1 MNLANP
7 FLENISP
14 AGLLANQSIKK
25 RQAKQLEFQQKQKER
40 LDAII
45 HRMEMRS
52 PSKTKTIK
60 PLPRRSIK
68 PVLKQLPNVI
78 DKTLD
83 YLEQNRRTAYIAR
96 NQTVLDICDAAINA
110 IAIMRTDA
118 DRLDK
123 AQDLKMFGAFEDI
136 RQKIDE
142 VAL

>member
-1 MNLANP
+1 M
-7 FLENISP
+7 
-14 AGLLANQSIKK
+14 
-25 RQAKQLEFQQKQKER
+25 
-40 LDAII
+40 
-45 HRMEMRS
+45 
-52 PSKTKTIK
+52 
-60 PLPRRSIK
+60 
-68 PVLKQLPNVI
+68 LKQLPNVI

-83 YLEQNRRTAYIAR
+83 YLEQNRRTAYTAR

-123 AQDLKMFGAFEDI
+123 AQDLKMFGAFKDI

>member
-7 FLENISP
+7 FLENISR
-14 AGLLANQSIKK
+14 AGLLANQVIKK

-52 PSKTKTIK
+52 PAKIKTTK

-83 YLEQNRRTAYIAR
+83 FLEQNRRTAYTAR

-123 AQDLKMFGAFEDI
+123 AQDLKLFGVFEDI

-142 VAL
+142 VTR